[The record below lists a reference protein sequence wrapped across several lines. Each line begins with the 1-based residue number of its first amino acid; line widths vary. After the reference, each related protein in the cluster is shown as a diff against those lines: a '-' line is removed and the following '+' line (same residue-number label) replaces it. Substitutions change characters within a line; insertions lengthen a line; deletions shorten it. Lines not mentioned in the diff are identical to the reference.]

1 MQALNLA
8 ELPQKEDDGR
18 AQQQQQPP
26 HHQQQYQQQQQQQ
39 PQQPPPSG
47 SPGLGTNSL
56 DASTRGLVNG
66 GGDYGRQHDGDTPMR
81 QNTTSSTTTV
91 ASLASLATEG
101 TTPTPYSLE
110 THTPSS
116 PSLATAQAAAQAVF
130 SARDGADL
138 TAQRRASRRRT
149 GPLNPEQREKA
160 SLIRKMGACGDCK
173 RRRVACHPSHHNT
186 TWDALTKKYGHGSP
200 SSANGRLLSPAVSSF
215 KSILVQ
221 DPEEMEVEP
230 TPFSQQQLHQ
240 VNPQDS
246 RIRTPL
252 PSGPRPER
260 PTSMIPVAGLESFRV
275 DLQGSASRILASPLR
290 SRYASVSAMLVRWQD
305 DEDTESR
312 NDLEKLARMFKDD
325 YNYSVKI
332 KYIPTSGDPGNS
344 SYLWLNREVNTFVTS
359 HNQRDTLK
367 IFYYSGY
374 SYLGEDRDT
383 MISSSKKATPDC
395 DIPWKM
401 IQGMFENICSDA
413 LIILDCAYYPV
424 YQTVRRQGMLEVIAA
439 SAGEDHMEL
448 LGRSTFTRALTLQL
462 KLRAAQKFKDAYS
475 ASELHARLVSLY
487 PTLVRHRSPE
497 LETITTF
504 PTPLFVQLS
513 GTKVLPSI
521 LLAPLVVRP
530 PSGDMTPTT
539 PFTPDSPAAGTSH
552 ISLTFQIADENTFNT
567 ESWAEWLRSMPQGI
581 RDLKVDG
588 PYRNTPWT
596 K

>member
-18 AQQQQQPP
+18 AQQQQP

-39 PQQPPPSG
+39 QQQHHPQQQPHQQPPPPPG
-47 SPGLGTNSL
+47 SPGTSN
-56 DASTRGLVNG
+56 LVNG
-66 GGDYGRQHDGDTPMR
+66 GDHGRQHEASSPMR
-81 QNTTSSTTTV
+81 QNTTSSTATV
-91 ASLASLATEG
+91 PSLASLSTEG

-110 THTPSS
+110 TPTS
-116 PSLATAQAAAQAVF
+116 PSFATAQAAAQAVF
-130 SARDGADL
+130 SARDGADV

-186 TWDALTKKYGHGSP
+186 TWEALTKKYGHSSP
-200 SSANGRLLSPAVSSF
+200 PNANGRPLSPALTNF
-215 KSILVQ
+215 KSMLVQ

-230 TPFSQQQLHQ
+230 TPFPHSQQLNQ
-240 VNPQDS
+240 VNPHDA

-260 PTSMIPVAGLESFRV
+260 PTSMIPVAGLESFRA
-275 DLQGSASRILASPLR
+275 DLQGSASRILASALR

-305 DEDTESR
+305 DEDAEAR
-312 NDLEKLARMFKDD
+312 NDIEELARVFKED
-325 YNYSVKI
+325 YNYSVKT

-367 IFYYSGY
+367 IFYYSGH

-383 MISSSKKATPDC
+383 MISSSRKATPGP

-413 LIILDCAYYPV
+413 LIILDCAYYPL
-424 YQTVRRQGMLEVIAA
+424 YQTVRRHGMLELIAA
-439 SAGEDHMEL
+439 SAGEDHVKL
-448 LGRSTFTRALTLQL
+448 LGRSAFTRALIEQL
-462 KLRAAQKFKDAYS
+462 KLRAVQKFKEAYS
-475 ASELHARLVSLY
+475 ATELHAKLVSVY
-487 PTLVRHRSPE
+487 PSLVREQNPE
-497 LETITTF
+497 KETITTF

-513 GTKVLPSI
+513 GNKVLPSI
-521 LLAPLVVRP
+521 LLAPLVVRQHHQQ
-530 PSGDMTPTT
+530 PSGDITPT
-539 PFTPDSPAAGTSH
+539 PYTPDSPAAGGSH
-552 ISLTFQIADENTFNT
+552 LSLTFAMSDDTFNT
-567 ESWAEWLRSMPQGI
+567 EAWAEWLRSMPQGI

-588 PYRNTPWT
+588 PYRNTFR
-596 K
+596 